1 MSQPAI
7 LSEEEKTTPPL
18 QDDTLTKDNND
29 TATDQD
35 AVPAEHISTSKEGRW
50 TRLLAVLRK
59 AAAFGR
65 VEIRGIT
72 PIPVKERTVTR
83 TVNVFT
89 LWWSMN
95 TNILP

>member
-1 MSQPAI
+1 MSTEP
-7 LSEEEKTTPPL
+7 KTDEASPPDGASDAPSSTPPAAAAH
-18 QDDTLTKDNND
+18 DTPTNHDNNGNN
-29 TATDQD
+29 TR
-35 AVPAEHISTSKEGRW
+35 K
-50 TRLLAVLRK
+50 TRLRALLSK

-65 VEIRGIT
+65 VEVRGIT

-95 TNILP
+95 TNILG